1 MRLIDADK
9 LQPDRMTNRGTVAIS
24 QSQIANAPTVDV
36 LEQKTDLNEAVRIA
50 YEQGRQDALEVLDK
64 IRAEIEQERDK
75 VYQNRQGCD
84 TYYADGLDTALEIID
99 KYKGE

>member
-1 MRLIDADK
+1 MPHSLRAKLSGLRYKGILEDKDYKRLCKALD
-9 LQPDRMTNRGTVAIS
+9 NE
-24 QSQIANAPTVDV
+24 NV
-36 LEQKTDLNEAVRIA
+36 LER
-50 YEQGRQDALEVLDK
+50 

-84 TYYADGLDTALEIID
+84 TYYADGLDTALDIID